1 MGKLATAERV
11 SRDASDNFVFQRSLL
26 AYDRAAEIV
35 SGDVLEIGTGTGY
48 GIELVAPHCDR
59 FVTVDKYAATGD
71 RHAANVEFRRMCVPP
86 LGFGDESFDFVITFQ
101 VIEHIDDDAAFVRE
115 IARVLRP
122 GGRMILTTP
131 NAPMSLTRNPWHVRE
146 YRIDELRRLLSE
158 AFSAVETH
166 GVRPPAPPAA
176 PAAATPLRP
185 AQPHQ
190 PTSAAAAE
198 RGADH
203 FDPHGRLPHRTGG
216 RRMFRPLLHR
226 DEIARPQPD
235 KNSTAGEGSP
245 SPAVG
250 IRCAIGYFCKSVV
263 SATTMFLSTR
273 SVTLPSTSISS
284 VRSLISLT
292 VP

>member
-59 FVTVDKYAATGD
+59 FVTVDKYAAAGD

-166 GVRPPAPPAA
+166 GVFGN
-176 PAAATPLRP
+176 
-185 AQPHQ
+185 
-190 PTSAAAAE
+190 E
-198 RGADH
+198 RVMEYYEH
-203 FDPHGRLPHRTGG
+203 NR
-216 RRMFRPLLHR
+216 
-226 DEIARPQPD
+226 
-235 KNSTAGEGSP
+235 
-245 SPAVG
+245 
-250 IRCAIGYFCKSVV
+250 
-263 SATTMFLSTR
+263 R
-273 SVTLPSTSISS
+273 SVERSSTICM
-284 VRSLISLT
+284 
-292 VP
+292 